1 MNHAEA
7 NTMTHT
13 ANTTEVPRA
22 PIRDRCLDAVARAGI
37 LLAFSYLACVKVI
50 VIQLNLPLDSINK
63 ALTVL
68 AAISNA
74 VFLGLIALTA
84 LTRLRPIRKA
94 KGIEPRVSAL
104 TGTFMCL
111 GLAFLP
117 KADLGGFFS
126 ALSSVLIIVGA
137 SLSFLVLRWLGRSFS
152 LAAEARRLVTGGPY
166 RFVRHPLYF
175 CEGITVL
182 GMVLQVL
189 SPWAVLIF
197 LLFAAVQYRRMIN
210 EEAVLE
216 SVFPEYLEYA
226 VRTPRIIP
234 VDLLASY
241 ASRPAA

>member
-1 MNHAEA
+1 
-7 NTMTHT
+7 MTPT
-13 ANTTEVPRA
+13 ANTTGVPSA
-22 PIRDRCLDAVARAGI
+22 SILERCLDGAARAGI
-37 LLAFSYLACVKVI
+37 LLAFGYLACI
-50 VIQLNLPLDSINK
+50 NLMLIRLQLPLDNVNK
-63 ALTVL
+63 GLVVL

-74 VFLGLIALTA
+74 VFLGLIAVTA

-117 KADLGGFFS
+117 KADLGPFVS
-126 ALSSVLIIVGA
+126 ALSSLLIIVGA

-166 RFVRHPLYF
+166 RFVRHPLYL

-182 GMVLQVL
+182 GIVLQVL

-197 LLFAAVQYRRMIN
+197 LLFAAVQYRRLVN
-210 EEAVLE
+210 EEAVLG

-234 VDLLASY
+234 VDLVGKY
-241 ASRPAA
+241 TRRPAG